1 MNLHLFSI
9 FLIIFHLSIT
19 SAAEID
25 DDTDGLI
32 SSKQY
37 FSIYLIKI

>member
-19 SAAEID
+19 SAAEND

-32 SSKQY
+32 SNKTI
-37 FSIYLIKI
+37 FFYLFD